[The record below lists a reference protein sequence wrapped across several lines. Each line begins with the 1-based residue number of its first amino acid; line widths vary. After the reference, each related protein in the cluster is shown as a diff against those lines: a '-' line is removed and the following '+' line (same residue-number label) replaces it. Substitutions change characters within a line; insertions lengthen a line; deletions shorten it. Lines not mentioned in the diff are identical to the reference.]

1 MNPVPGPDA
10 PHGSPPVSAATRLG
24 VDAGRLLAAL
34 QNDPEFNI
42 AARYLTCRIRLQVD
56 DCYLSVVV
64 ADGHVID
71 VIDAMT
77 GFDPYDIVL
86 SGPVAV
92 WRGILEPVPAPFY
105 QDFWSARFKHG
116 FRTEGDLDTL
126 CAYYGAI
133 RRMGDL
139 MRDIAGAE

>member
-1 MNPVPGPDA
+1 MSPRPSEGDA
-10 PHGSPPVSAATRLG
+10 EGSLVVSAATLIG
-24 VDAGRLLAAL
+24 VDAGRLRTAMR
-34 QNDPEFNI
+34 NDPELQI
-42 AARYLTCRIRLQVD
+42 AARYLTCRIRLEIDDAYMTVLFVD
-56 DCYLSVVV
+56 GSVV
-64 ADGHVID
+64 D
-71 VIDAMT
+71 VVDTMT

-86 SGPVAV
+86 SGPATV

-105 QDFWSARFKHG
+105 QDFWSARFMHG

-139 MRDIAGAE
+139 MREIAGET